1 MAEQKFMAQNSDIYM
16 MYAAEL
22 GLCLKELDMT
32 KSFVEDVLR
41 KMALQLREEKDK
53 GMSENKRLSY
63 YAQLTHSVILNLQAV
78 ENSVSA
84 LSLLMAQNNDN
95 I

>member
-1 MAEQKFMAQNSDIYM
+1 
-16 MYAAEL
+16 
-22 GLCLKELDMT
+22 
-32 KSFVEDVLR
+32 
-41 KMALQLREEKDK
+41 MALQLREEKDK